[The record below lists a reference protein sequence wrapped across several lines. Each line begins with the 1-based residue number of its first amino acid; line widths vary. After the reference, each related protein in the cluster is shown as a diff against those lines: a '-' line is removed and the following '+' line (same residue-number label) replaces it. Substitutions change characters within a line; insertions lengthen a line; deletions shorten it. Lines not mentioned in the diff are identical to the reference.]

1 MQAAVYCSTF
11 LHEFARKLTLEEFRA
26 DAAVPQG
33 APPHVIKGSST
44 YYDKHS

>member
-11 LHEFARKLTLEEFRA
+11 LHEFARKLTLEEPRA
-26 DAAVPQG
+26 DVPQG